1 MPEILLILD
10 MDLYPNGLTFIKNI
24 SPHKDGPDTS
34 PDQELIAAYR
44 QSSDMKILARLYQ
57 RYLDLLY
64 GVCLKYLG
72 EREAARDAVME
83 IFEDLSQKLLKH
95 EVTHF
100 KGWLYTLARN
110 HCLMQLRSSGRVK
123 IHPFDPEVMQTADE
137 WHLNDK
143 MEQEARLDRLSS
155 CIETL
160 SAEQRGAVR
169 LFYLENKCYKEIE
182 MITGLE
188 WNKVRSL
195 IQNGRR
201 NLKICM
207 ERQGVAQGVVQERA
221 PTMVQAPVPA
231 PAPGRPGF
239 VPDIRQSDPE
249 GTDPAIAL

>member
-1 MPEILLILD
+1 LAF
-10 MDLYPNGLTFIKNI
+10 LTDIPSREK
-24 SPHKDGPDTS
+24 GADT
-34 PDQELIAAYR
+34 PTDQELVAAYR
-44 QSSDMKILARLYQ
+44 QSSDLKILARLYQ

-83 IFEDLSQKLLKH
+83 IFEELSQKLLKH

-123 IHPFDPEVMQTADE
+123 ILSFDPEGMQTADD

-143 MEQEARLDRLSS
+143 MEQETRLDRLSS
-155 CIETL
+155 CIEAL
-160 SAEQRGAVR
+160 SAEQRTAVR
-169 LFYLENKCYKEIE
+169 LFYLEDKCYKEIE
-182 MITGLE
+182 TITGLD

-207 ERQGVAQGVVQERA
+207 ERQEVTPGSMQGIAQNA
-221 PTMVQAPVPA
+221 ASA
-231 PAPGRPGF
+231 PALGRSGSL
-239 VPDIRQSDPE
+239 PDIHKPDPE
-249 GTDPAIAL
+249 GADPAIAL

>member
-1 MPEILLILD
+1 MMPEILLILD

-155 CIETL
+155 CIEAL
-160 SAEQRGAVR
+160 PAGQRTAVR

-182 MITGLE
+182 TITGFD

-195 IQNGRR
+195 VQNGRR
-201 NLKICM
+201 NLRICM
-207 ERQGVAQGVVQERA
+207 QRRETTAAPALTPVAA
-221 PTMVQAPVPA
+221 LAPA
-231 PAPGRPGF
+231 PALAQAIIPE
-239 VPDIRQSDPE
+239 IRKADPE
-249 GTDPAIAL
+249 GKDPALAL

>member
-1 MPEILLILD
+1 
-10 MDLYPNGLTFIKNI
+10 LTFIKNI
-24 SPHKDGPDTS
+24 SPHIDGPDAPS
-34 PDQELIAAYR
+34 DQELVAAYR
-44 QSSDMKILARLYQ
+44 QSSDLKILARLYQ

-83 IFEDLSQKLLKH
+83 IFEELSQKLLRH

-123 IHPFDPEVMQTADE
+123 IHSFDPEGMQTADD
-137 WHLNDK
+137 WHLSDK

-155 CIETL
+155 CIEAL
-160 SAEQRGAVR
+160 AAEQRTAVR

-182 MITGLE
+182 TITGLD

-207 ERQGVAQGVVQERA
+207 QRQDI
-221 PTMVQAPVPA
+221 TTPA
-231 PAPGRPGF
+231 IQRPELI
-239 VPDIRQSDPE
+239 PDIRKSDQE
-249 GTDPAIAL
+249 GADPAIAL

>member
-1 MPEILLILD
+1 
-10 MDLYPNGLTFIKNI
+10 MDFITNI
-24 SPHKDGPDTS
+24 SPREGSPDT
-34 PDQELIAAYR
+34 PTDQELVGAYR
-44 QSSDMKILARLYQ
+44 QSADLAILASLYQ
-57 RYLDLLY
+57 RYIDLLY

-83 IFEDLSQKLLKH
+83 IFEELSKKLLKH

-123 IHPFDPEVMQTADE
+123 IHPFDPEGMQTADD
-137 WHLNDK
+137 WHLSDK
-143 MEQEARLDRLSS
+143 MEQEAQLDRLSS
-155 CIETL
+155 CIEGL
-160 SAEQRGAVR
+160 SAEQRTAVR

-182 MITGLE
+182 TITGME

-207 ERQGVAQGVVQERA
+207 QRQEVTQGAAQASA
-221 PTMVQAPVPA
+221 PTPA
-231 PAPGRPGF
+231 LGRPGSLS
-239 VPDIRQSDPE
+239 DIRQSDPE
-249 GTDPAIAL
+249 GADPAIAL